1 MRQRGRAYNLQ
12 RTVHDW
18 MHFCTDASPLVT
30 AAVAEMFDE
39 ADESVASRPTIAITT
54 HSQYNLRTN
63 VHNKELVTKISQLN
77 EGDFLVRMLYK
88 NCYRTSICTG
98 QFYVYF

>member
-1 MRQRGRAYNLQ
+1 MCQRGRAYNLQ

-39 ADESVASRPTIAITT
+39 ADESVASRPTVAIYYTLT
-54 HSQYNLRTN
+54 IQPENKCAQQRTCN
-63 VHNKELVTKISQLN
+63 Q
-77 EGDFLVRMLYK
+77 DF
-88 NCYRTSICTG
+88 TA
-98 QFYVYF
+98 